1 MWDMGGKLKSF
12 IFYPQIPNGELRN
25 VVGKIFFPNLLP
37 YLRKFMNTET
47 GVSRAP

>member
-1 MWDMGGKLKSF
+1 MGGKWKTF
-12 IFYPQIPNGELRN
+12 IFYPQIRNGELRN
-25 VVGKIFFPNLLP
+25 IVSKIFFPNSLP